1 MKLIGSHLVTIGL
14 FLCSLLVLWVM
25 GLLPP
30 WGFIIGALALI
41 SFAFAISVS
50 AISRVRTPAICVV
63 AYLFYGAM
71 IIFIAIAA
79 LYFHVP
85 SV

>member
-1 MKLIGSHLVTIGL
+1 MKRIGSHLVTIGL

-25 GLLPP
+25 DLLPP
-30 WGFIIGALALI
+30 WGIISGALALI
-41 SFAFAISVS
+41 GFASAISAS
-50 AISRVRTPAICVV
+50 AISRVQTPAIRVF

-71 IIFIAIAA
+71 IIFIAITV